1 MTEQDTERTRIILA
15 SELHLTSLTEQEQ
28 AEADEEA
35 AHLLVEEI
43 PPLEADGDAGGGGDD
58 PGGAKG
64 MIQDSIKTGKVKIAV
79 ALELARS
86 GYVARAAAVN
96 TALLLDAVG
105 AARPISDVDHQECEG
120 FLKNIEQLRLQHA
133 AVPVMDVI
141 AAQVPLLPPIDL
153 TPREE
158 TPQEEHWRKE
168 RERAKR
174 NYCEHK
180 KQVSKCNVCRRSK

>member
-1 MTEQDTERTRIILA
+1 MTEQVTERTRIILE

-35 AHLLVEEI
+35 AHVLVKEI

-86 GYVARAAAVN
+86 GYVARAAVN

-105 AARPISDVDHQECEG
+105 AAGPISDVDHQECEG

-158 TPQEEHWRKE
+158 TPQEKHWRNK

-180 KQVSKCNVCRRSK
+180 KQVSRCNVCRRSK

>member
-35 AHLLVEEI
+35 AHVLVKEI
-43 PPLEADGDAGGGGDD
+43 HPLEADGDAGGGGDD

-86 GYVARAAAVN
+86 GYVARAAVN

-105 AARPISDVDHQECEG
+105 AAGPISDVDHQECDG

-168 RERAKR
+168 RARAKR
-174 NYCEHK
+174 NYCGHG
-180 KQVSKCNVCRRSK
+180 KQVSKCKVCRRSK

>member
-35 AHLLVEEI
+35 AHVLVKEI

-64 MIQDSIKTGKVKIAV
+64 MIQDSIKTGKVNIAV

-105 AARPISDVDHQECEG
+105 AAGPISDV
-120 FLKNIEQLRLQHA
+120 EQLRLQHA

-158 TPQEEHWRKE
+158 TPQEKHWRNK

-180 KQVSKCNVCRRSK
+180 KQVSRCNVCRRSK